1 MKVALNPNVSFKA
14 NLIDEAKKGS
24 NQSGTIQ
31 VPIGAPL
38 NNRPVS
44 QEEMDKNLAEFNQ
57 ALKDGQPLSQAN
69 IGIKSICPEKMLF
82 MQKCREPMTD

>member
-1 MKVALNPNVSFKA
+1 MKVALYPNVSFKA

-24 NQSGTIQ
+24 NPSGTIQ

-44 QEEMDKNLAEFNQ
+44 QEELDKN
-57 ALKDGQPLSQAN
+57 KKKITHS
-69 IGIKSICPEKMLF
+69 
-82 MQKCREPMTD
+82 